1 MNKREKKKRK
11 KRKIR
16 RNKIIRTIPCRTLEH
31 IEGDI
36 LLTMPNIPELDDP
49 NVTDEMLEKNKEVIE
64 QLESTVMLWGV
75 HIEKV

>member
-1 MNKREKKKRK
+1 MNKFV
-11 KRKIR
+11 
-16 RNKIIRTIPCRTLEH
+16 RTLEN

-64 QLESTVMLWGV
+64 QLENVIMLWGV
-75 HIEKV
+75 HIEKVNEILPRHWFQEN